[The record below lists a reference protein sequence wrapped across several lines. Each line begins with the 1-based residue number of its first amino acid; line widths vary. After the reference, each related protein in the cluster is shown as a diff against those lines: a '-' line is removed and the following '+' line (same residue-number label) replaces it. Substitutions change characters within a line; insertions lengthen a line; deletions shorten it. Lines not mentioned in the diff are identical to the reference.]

1 MMWFMAALSDR
12 IAASLTMS
20 KRLNEISPFYM
31 FIYGTVFENLPK
43 NSREITEESS
53 KTIPPYFHD
62 LFLVV
67 FKHFAKG
74 AQNKISTYSTTNG
87 RITNSDLSSK
97 KYTRKKFGLFSNICF
112 IYSAKIGFGP
122 ILRFDYVP

>member
-1 MMWFMAALSDR
+1 MAALSDR

-53 KTIPPYFHD
+53 KTIPP
-62 LFLVV
+62 
-67 FKHFAKG
+67 
-74 AQNKISTYSTTNG
+74 
-87 RITNSDLSSK
+87 
-97 KYTRKKFGLFSNICF
+97 
-112 IYSAKIGFGP
+112 
-122 ILRFDYVP
+122 

>member
-1 MMWFMAALSDR
+1 MAALSDR

-53 KTIPPYFHD
+53 KTIPPYF
-62 LFLVV
+62 LVV

-112 IYSAKIGFGP
+112 IYSAKI
-122 ILRFDYVP
+122 